1 MGCLS
6 TALPWCPSHEGI
18 LPSLLVIKL
27 QLPFVCVMSAW
38 LHSIAC
44 RDKYP
49 GYSLQLLLWDTT
61 ELAHRDLQT
70 ETWVTN
76 ANRETLT
83 SRHVWYHS
91 VNWFWRNVILRVER
105 KDNDFPMKKKLYSW
119 CCNIQHGARY
129 GLMHSTGFTVKPS
142 LKLRLEVFY
151 DHSVPGSVMELMM
164 GDNWDGRQDSW
175 GHTNAILCCSGQMT
189 FQRGSVGRLTSDYTS
204 HVIMILA
211 TVCCNIYTTVLQEN
225 QPTYSW
231 QSQAFVWFS
240 GSI

>member
-44 RDKYP
+44 WDKYP

-91 VNWFWRNVILRVER
+91 VNWFWRNDILRVETQTLPTCR
-105 KDNDFPMKKKLYSW
+105 GWRM
-119 CCNIQHGARY
+119 
-129 GLMHSTGFTVKPS
+129 
-142 LKLRLEVFY
+142 
-151 DHSVPGSVMELMM
+151 
-164 GDNWDGRQDSW
+164 
-175 GHTNAILCCSGQMT
+175 ILL
-189 FQRGSVGRLTSDYTS
+189 QRGLYQMYTSDSTS
-204 HVIMILA
+204 
-211 TVCCNIYTTVLQEN
+211 T
-225 QPTYSW
+225 
-231 QSQAFVWFS
+231 FVSEYDLLWTE
-240 GSI
+240 IANCLCRNW